1 MELGLILF
9 VITLIVLVVSKLL
22 LLQLAKGEGTKS

>member
-9 VITLIVLVVSKLL
+9 LITLVVLVVSKLL
-22 LLQLAKGEGTKS
+22 LLQLAKGEGDKS